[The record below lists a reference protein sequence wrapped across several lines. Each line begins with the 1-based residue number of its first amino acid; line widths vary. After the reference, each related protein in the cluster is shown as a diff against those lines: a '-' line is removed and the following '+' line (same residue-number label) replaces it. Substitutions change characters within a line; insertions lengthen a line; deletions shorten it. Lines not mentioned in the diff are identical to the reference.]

1 MMAKNIA
8 CTFAFNQLLGSNKEV
23 AKVLGVDRM
32 NIKKGVERHMM
43 LDTSQNAFWMD
54 YKRAK

>member
-1 MMAKNIA
+1 MVKDIV
-8 CTFAFNQLLGSNKEV
+8 CTFAFNQLLGSDKEV
-23 AKVLGVDRM
+23 ARVLGVDRR
-32 NIKKGVERHMM
+32 NIKKGVERRMM

>member
-1 MMAKNIA
+1 MVKDIV

-23 AKVLGVDRM
+23 VRILGVDKR
-32 NIKKGVERHMM
+32 NIKKGVERRMM
-43 LDTSQNAFWMD
+43 FDTSQNAIWMD